1 MGGCNVVCIRPYYY
15 PIPLLI
21 NKAHEEVNSAIDT
34 KLGYVEGNVV
44 VAAIIPVFASESL
57 GV

>member
-1 MGGCNVVCIRPYYY
+1 MQCCLHP
-15 PIPLLI
+15 PLLLCPMPLLI